1 MPRPAFMTPIAHRG
15 LHDRAAGIIEN
26 SRSAFDRAIAAGY
39 AIECDLQLTRDG
51 VPIVFHDATLDRLT
65 GRSGRV
71 IDLTADE
78 VCAIPLLGSSAGD
91 TPQRFTELLDQVQG
105 RVLLQVEL
113 KHQTGAATG
122 MLAKSVADRASAY
135 AGPIALESFDPALVA
150 LVSRFGFMGPRGI
163 ITERYERTDEDTAHL
178 SPSRRRFL
186 RHLLHWPW
194 TRFDFISAS
203 KDAIDLPAIRFF
215 RALGKPVTVWTIR
228 SAVEAGAT
236 QSASDQIVFE
246 GFTPG
251 RD

>member
-1 MPRPAFMTPIAHRG
+1 MPRPVFDTPIAHRG

-26 SRSAFDRAIAAGY
+26 SRTAFERAVAAGY

-51 VPIVFHDATLDRLT
+51 VPVVFHDATLDRLT
-65 GRSGRV
+65 GRRGRV

-78 VCAIPLLGSSAGD
+78 LCAIPLLGSSSAD
-91 TPQRFTELLDQVQG
+91 TPQRFHQLLDQVRG

-113 KHQTGAATG
+113 KQQSGAATG
-122 MLAKSVADRASAY
+122 MLAKTVADQASGY

-163 ITERYERTDEDTAHL
+163 ITELYDGSDEDTAHL

-203 KDAIDLPAIRFF
+203 KDALDLPAIRLF
-215 RALGKPVTVWTIR
+215 RSLGKPVTVWTIR
-228 SAVEAGAT
+228 SRVEARDA

-246 GFTPG
+246 GFTPE
-251 RD
+251 